1 MEEPITHGMIGQVQ
15 EAFGGASS
23 CCTVWEAAHGNDIA
37 GSLRIPST
45 ATGACTVKPGLG
57 RVPAYNPSQTQER
70 GLIAQLMSVQGVIAR
85 EIKDVR
91 LGMQSLINYDPRDPW
106 MVDMPFQS
114 KEIKPPIKVGFTK
127 ETLGEPLH
135 PAINKALENAI
146 DALKD
151 AGYIL
156 EEIEITRI

>member
-1 MEEPITHGMIGQVQ
+1 
-15 EAFGGASS
+15 
-23 CCTVWEAAHGNDIA
+23 
-37 GSLRIPST
+37 
-45 ATGACTVKPGLG
+45 
-57 RVPAYNPSQTQER
+57 
-70 GLIAQLMSVQGVIAR
+70 MSVQGVIAR

-106 MVDMPFQS
+106 MVEMPFQS
-114 KEIKPPIKVGFTK
+114 KEIEAPMKVGFTK
-127 ETLGEPLH
+127 ETLGEPMH

-156 EEIEITRI
+156 E